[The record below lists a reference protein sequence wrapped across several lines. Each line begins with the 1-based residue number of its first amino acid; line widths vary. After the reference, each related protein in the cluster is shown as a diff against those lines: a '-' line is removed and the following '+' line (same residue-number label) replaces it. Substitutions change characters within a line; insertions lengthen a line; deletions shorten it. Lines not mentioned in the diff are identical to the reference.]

1 MSFLEPLLLIGLPL
15 AGLPILI
22 HLINQRRFQN
32 IDWAAMR
39 FLLEANRMSR
49 GYARIRQWL
58 ILLFRTLAVAAIVIA
73 IARPLA
79 RGQLGLLGGG
89 RADTTLILLD
99 RSASMSQRGP
109 DAASSKLDTG
119 VAQLAQTLATLGD
132 SRWVLIDSVS
142 LAPQEL
148 RSPQALATAARA
160 SATSASADLPA
171 LLQAAHDYIRNN
183 RTGQTE
189 IWICSDLR
197 ENDWNATSSRWATLR
212 DAFRELPQGVRFH
225 VLAYADRGDENVAV
239 RVADVRRQE
248 TSDGA
253 SLLLS
258 LALTRSGGPAKQ
270 KVPVQVEIEGARSEI
285 VVDMEGDGFALEDH
299 PLPIE
304 ANLTEGWGRVTI
316 PADVNAAD
324 NEFYFVFAAPPKR
337 RTLIVAEDEAA
348 VRPLQLTAA
357 ISPESIEADAAE
369 VVAPDRIATVAWDDV
384 ALLVWQ
390 APLPRDADA
399 RIVESFVARGGQAVF
414 VPPPNPDGTELFGV
428 AWEGWQQPEKPA
440 AVAEWR
446 GDQDLLSRTQ
456 SGAAL
461 PTGEI
466 AILRYCKLR
475 GETTPLAT
483 LYGGAPLL
491 ARATTPTGGAY
502 FLATTTAVSDSTLA
516 ANGIVLYALVQRAL
530 AAGTMSLSRAQ
541 HLAAGPPSSDAADW
555 RQVAGPEAALST
567 EYPFHAGAYSAD
579 DKLVAVNRSEAE
591 DRAGVLA
598 DERLTELFQ
607 GLDFDRVDDRA
618 GSVNSLAREVWRVFL
633 VGMIVALIVEAGLC
647 LPKRPKPA
655 EALA

>member
-1 MSFLEPLLLIGLPL
+1 MSFLEPFLLIGLPL

-58 ILLFRTLAVAAIVIA
+58 ILLFRTLAVAAILFA

-109 DAASSKLDTG
+109 AAASSKLDTG

-132 SRWVLIDSVS
+132 SRWVLIDSVT

-148 RSPQALATAARA
+148 ESPQALASSARA
-160 SATSASADLPA
+160 NATSASADLPA

-225 VLAYADRGDENVAV
+225 VLAYADPGEANVAV
-239 RVADVRRQE
+239 RAADVRRQE
-248 TSDGA
+248 TSEGA
-253 SLLLS
+253 TLLLS
-258 LALTRSGGPAKQ
+258 LALTRSGGPEKL
-270 KVPVQVEIEGARSEI
+270 KVPVQVEIEGARTEI
-285 VVDMEGDGFALEDH
+285 VIDMEGDGFALEDH
-299 PLPIE
+299 PLPID
-304 ANLTEGWGRVTI
+304 AALTEGWGRVTI

-324 NEFYFVFAAPPKR
+324 NEFYFVFAEPPKR
-337 RTLIVAEDEAA
+337 RTVIVAEDETA

-369 VVAPDRIATVAWDDV
+369 VVAPGRLASVVWDDV

-390 APLPRDADA
+390 APLPRGPDAK
-399 RIVESFVARGGQAVF
+399 IVESFVARGGQAVF
-414 VPPPNPDGTELFGV
+414 LPPPNPDGTELFGV
-428 AWEGWQQPEKPA
+428 AWDGWVQPEKPA
-440 AVAEWR
+440 AVEEWR

-461 PTGEI
+461 PAGEI

-475 GETTPLAT
+475 GEVTPLAT

-502 FLATTTAVSDSTLA
+502 FLATTTAVNDSTLA

-530 AAGTMSLSRAQ
+530 AAGTTSLSRAQ
-541 HLAAGPPSSDAADW
+541 LLAAGPPTSNAAEWRKLAGSDAA
-555 RQVAGPEAALST
+555 LSN
-567 EYPFHAGAYSAD
+567 EYPYHAGAYAAAQ
-579 DKLVAVNRSEAE
+579 KLVAVNRSEAE
-591 DRAGVLA
+591 DRAGVL
-598 DERLTELFQ
+598 DDDRLAELFQ
-607 GLDFDRVDDRA
+607 GLEYDRVDDRA
-618 GSVNSLAREVWRVFL
+618 GSMNSLAREVWRVFL
-633 VGMIVALIVEAGLC
+633 VGMIAALIVEAGLC
-647 LPKRPKPA
+647 LPKRPKSTEVFA
-655 EALA
+655 